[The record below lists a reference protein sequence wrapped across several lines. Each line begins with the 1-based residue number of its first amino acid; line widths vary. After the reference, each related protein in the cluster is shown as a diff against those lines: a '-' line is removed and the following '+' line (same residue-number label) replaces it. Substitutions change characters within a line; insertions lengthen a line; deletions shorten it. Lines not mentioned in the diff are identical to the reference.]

1 MSGLG
6 GGSVDQVAVAC
17 RARGVSFLVLV
28 KPHLLHRDG
37 TVRLVQAMA
46 PAHAAAARAVHVNDL
61 VRRVTAYALEQP
73 ASSESAAA
81 AEGRS
86 LAKAHSSSPS
96 VVLVGK
102 CADPAA
108 TLQRV
113 ANLLAAGPTDAAAV
127 LVVDAP
133 LLLLRR
139 VATLHMAG
147 DAVHVADFPPKYQP
161 ALLALQ
167 DRLAVMTDEV
177 EEGRRSKKSGGAA
190 QSTALLFSCVD
201 ARFDLVYLDASADAA
216 SSKAASTKGAKDKR
230 RGSASSSNT
239 GARR

>member
-1 MSGLG
+1 
-6 GGSVDQVAVAC
+6 
-17 RARGVSFLVLV
+17 VSFLVLV

-37 TVRLVQAMA
+37 TVRLVHVTA

-108 TLQRV
+108 TWRRV
-113 ANLLAAGPTDAAAV
+113 ANLLAAGAVDASAV

-161 ALLALQ
+161 ALLALL
-167 DRLAVMTDEV
+167 DRLADMTDEV
-177 EEGRRSKKSGGAA
+177 EEGRRSKKSGGASGGA

-216 SSKAASTKGAKDKR
+216 SSKAASNKGAKDKR